1 VANPNN
7 PFGFRAINR
16 DSGGP
21 FFTRL
26 FGKAAGDN
34 KAIFMNDVV
43 LKAATSIPSPTG
55 AGTPLPGITSGQNG
69 TPGTSL
75 WLGTS
80 VNYGAASTATAHYVI
95 DSIDTTFIAQ
105 VDGSLAVT
113 TAAHAGKNANIAL
126 GTGNAATKQ
135 STMAVANGSIAATA
149 GLDLRILRVCN
160 ISPNAEGANAIV
172 EVTILKS
179 ASAQGSAGV

>member
-1 VANPNN
+1 MANPNN
-7 PFGFRAINR
+7 LFGFRPLNR

-21 FFTRL
+21 FFSREY
-26 FGKAAGDN
+26 GKPASDTV
-34 KAIFMNDVV
+34 AIFMNDLV
-43 LKAATSIPSPTG
+43 LKAALSVASPTG
-55 AGTPLPGITSGQNG
+55 LGNPVPGCKSAQAA

-75 WLGTS
+75 YQGS
-80 VNYGAASTATAHYVI
+80 SINFGAASTLTTHLVV

-105 VDGSLAVT
+105 VDGALAVT
-113 TAAHAGKNANIAL
+113 TASHVGKNANVAI
-126 GTGNAATKQ
+126 GTGNALTKQ
-135 STMAVANGSIAATA
+135 STFGVANGSIATTA

-179 ASAQGSAGV
+179 EFAQGSAGV

>member
-1 VANPNN
+1 MANPNN
-7 PFGFRAINR
+7 LFGFRPLNR
-16 DSGGP
+16 DSGAP

-26 FGKAAGDN
+26 FGKAATDN
-34 KAIFMNDVV
+34 KAIFMNDLV
-43 LKAATSIPSPTG
+43 LKTATSIPSPT
-55 AGTPLPGITSGQNG
+55 AGPPLPGITSGQNG

-80 VNYGAASTATAHYVI
+80 INFGAASQATSHYVV
-95 DSIDTTFIAQ
+95 DSLDTTFIAQ

-113 TAAHAGKNANIAL
+113 NAAHAGKNANVVL

-135 STMAVANGSIAATA
+135 STMGVANGSIAVTA
-149 GLDLRILRVCN
+149 GLDLRVLRVCA